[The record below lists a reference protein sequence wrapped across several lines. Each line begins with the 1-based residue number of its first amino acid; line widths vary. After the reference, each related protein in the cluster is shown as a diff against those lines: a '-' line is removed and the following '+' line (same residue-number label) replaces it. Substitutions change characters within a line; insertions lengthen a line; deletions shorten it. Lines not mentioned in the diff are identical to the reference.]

1 MGRIGARRC
10 MKAYR
15 ASRVVRTIAGLRAS
29 SVPFIF
35 HGSASV
41 RYLVQRATGA
51 DRSINIT

>member
-1 MGRIGARRC
+1 